1 MSLRLLPF
9 RQYNEHDVI
18 NIFSLETGSALASTT
33 DDGDG
38 SNGVIVKVT
47 TGDFNQDPIKYT
59 DQGYLGKNDYS
70 FVGSSMYPI
79 NPLTVA
85 PAGSGDAP
93 LGVTLAQTAK
103 NDENGEKL
111 LYNATKKEEL
121 QAVTLG
127 ESVPVATKGIFTFS
141 TKALAGAAA
150 TTLANKKFAIGNAVQ
165 IATGSANK
173 GKLTGV
179 AKAGLGAITGEVNHR
194 IIGTVLGTGARTTN
208 GSITDQFVG
217 DYVIVQLDV

>member
-1 MSLRLLPF
+1 
-9 RQYNEHDVI
+9 
-18 NIFSLETGSALASTT
+18 
-33 DDGDG
+33 
-38 SNGVIVKVT
+38 
-47 TGDFNQDPIKYT
+47 
-59 DQGYLGKNDYS
+59 
-70 FVGSSMYPI
+70 MYPI

-85 PAGSGDAP
+85 QAGSGDAP